1 MNWTSNQSSVI
12 SNQDRLCRKEPS
24 SFISSSS
31 IARRAAED
39 HHSSL
44 ERKHIFTLIE
54 LLVVIAII
62 AILAGMLLP
71 ALNKARE
78 TAKATQ
84 CMNNLKSI
92 NSMIHFYVDDN
103 NEHYFTFDIYR
114 TDGGG
119 SIKWYNPAGGNNP
132 LYSYFKGADKS
143 TSRYFFSVY
152 KNGNNHRLICPN
164 RKFGQYPND
173 ITATYGI
180 SYGYSI
186 YFNNVLAD
194 RGYRANQIIMPS
206 RTAFMAE
213 SFLPNWATGENATTF
228 KESTITAH
236 GNRVI
241 TAFCDGRA
249 EAVDYMKIPNGSYAR
264 IPNGKIPSQH
274 IFFIPGY
281 NLNSGYPLRYF
292 D

>member
-1 MNWTSNQSSVI
+1 MTQKDNINMKAAANSYFQ
-12 SNQDRLCRKEPS
+12 RKIP
-24 SFISSSS
+24 
-31 IARRAAED
+31 RC
-39 HHSSL
+39 
-44 ERKHIFTLIE
+44 FTLIE

-103 NEHYFTFDIYR
+103 NERYFTFDIYR

-119 SIKWYNPAGGNNP
+119 SVKWYNPASGYNP
-132 LYSYFKGADKS
+132 LYDYFKAADKS
-143 TSRYFFSVY
+143 KSRYFFSVY

-164 RKFGQYPND
+164 RKFGQHPD
-173 ITATYGI
+173 DSSYGI

-186 YFNNVLAD
+186 YFYHVFAAQ
-194 RGYRANQIIMPS
+194 GYRANQIIKPS

-213 SFLPNWATGENATTF
+213 SFLPNWATGEGTST

-236 GNRVI
+236 GNRVM

-249 EAVDYMKIPNGSYAR
+249 EAVDYMKIPNGQYAR

-281 NLNSGYPLRYF
+281 NLKSGYPLKYF

>member
-1 MNWTSNQSSVI
+1 MERTNCLQTV
-12 SNQDRLCRKEPS
+12 PS
-24 SFISSSS
+24 AIRISSRMS
-31 IARRAAED
+31 A
-39 HHSSL
+39 
-44 ERKHIFTLIE
+44 FTLIE

-152 KNGNNHRLICPN
+152 KNGKNHRLICPN

-186 YFNNVLAD
+186 YFNIVLAN

-213 SFLPNWATGENATTF
+213 SFLPNWATGANATSF

-281 NLNSGYPLRYF
+281 NLSSGYPLRYF